1 MFTVDFYTS
10 PEGKEPV
17 AEFLDSLNYK
27 MRAKLVGLLELLE
40 EKGTELRMP
49 YSSYLEDGIF
59 ELRCIQGNNITRV
72 LYFFY
77 IDKRIIIT
85 NGYVKKT
92 QKIPRAELTLA
103 KVRRKDWLERYGGD
117 QE

>member
-17 AEFLDSLNYK
+17 
-27 MRAKLVGLLELLE
+27 
-40 EKGTELRMP
+40 
-49 YSSYLEDGIF
+49 
-59 ELRCIQGNNITRV
+59 
-72 LYFFY
+72 
-77 IDKRIIIT
+77 
-85 NGYVKKT
+85 
-92 QKIPRAELTLA
+92 AELTLA